1 MESSMAFDL
10 SDGKTMPI
18 SDEDESRDEPSDL
31 LPRNPAEDDAA
42 NWLAL
47 GLGLFVVLV
56 LLIGGWVII
65 GQMRC
70 NPLFS
75 DAGLAHSRDC
85 R

>member
-1 MESSMAFDL
+1 MTDN
-10 SDGKTMPI
+10 DK
-18 SDEDESRDEPSDL
+18 
-31 LPRNPAEDDAA
+31 AEDKGALSRREDPAQDDTG
-42 NWLAL
+42 NRIAL
-47 GLGLFVVLV
+47 GLGFFVVLV
-56 LLIGGWVII
+56 LLIGTWIVI

>member
-1 MESSMAFDL
+1 MPMADNDKIENKDALSSREDL
-10 SDGKTMPI
+10 
-18 SDEDESRDEPSDL
+18 
-31 LPRNPAEDDAA
+31 AEDDAG
-42 NWLAL
+42 NRIAL
-47 GLGLFVVLV
+47 GLGLFVVVV
-56 LLIGGWVII
+56 LLVGTWLVI